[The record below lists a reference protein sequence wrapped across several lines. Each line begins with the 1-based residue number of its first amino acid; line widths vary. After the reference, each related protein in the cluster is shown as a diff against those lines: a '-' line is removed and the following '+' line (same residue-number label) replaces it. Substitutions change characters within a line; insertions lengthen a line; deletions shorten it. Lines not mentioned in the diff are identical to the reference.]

1 MTDFI
6 RTIIVEEDE
15 DVLTHCKKIY
25 LGKIFPDLGFVQKID
40 NVDILA
46 WKITMEGNIEYKV
59 KITVTVFLPQEG
71 SILPV
76 KVTDITPDGMFSRKE
91 GIISIIIKDVD
102 NSVKLGDMIKVRLTK
117 ILWVNELGGY
127 FTCEADQLPQ

>member
-1 MTDFI
+1 MTSFI
-6 RTIIVEEDE
+6 RIVTIENDE
-15 DVLTHCKKIY
+15 DVTTHCKRIF

-40 NVDILA
+40 NIEVMA
-46 WKITMEGNIEYKV
+46 WRITVQGNLEYKV
-59 KITVTVFLPQEG
+59 KITATTFLPQEG
-71 SILPV
+71 SVLPA
-76 KVTDITPDGMFSRKE
+76 KITDITPDGMFSRKE

-127 FTCEADQLPQ
+127 FTCEADRLPQ